1 MIKHLAI
8 ILDGNR
14 RYADKHGKLP
24 WQGHAAGAKT
34 VENLVNWA
42 LELELK
48 ELTLYCFSTENF
60 KRSKIEVRKL
70 MELFAKMFSKLN
82 KNNVLGKKGI
92 KINFIGKLTL
102 LPIKIQEAANNL
114 MKTTKKNSKLTI
126 NFAIAYGS
134 RMEIVE
140 AVKNIIKDKLRPSQ
154 ITEDKFNDYL
164 YLKTH
169 PDLLIRPGGETRLSN
184 FILWQLAYSE
194 LYFMDKFWPEF
205 TKNDLVKIIKEVESR
220 QRRFGK

>member
-1 MIKHLAI
+1 MIKHIAI

-24 WQGHAAGAKT
+24 WQGHAAGAKA
-34 VENLVNWA
+34 VENLVNWS
-42 LELELK
+42 LELEFK

-70 MELFAKMFSKLN
+70 MELFVTGFKKLN
-82 KNNVLGKKGI
+82 KNDILVKKGI
-92 KINFIGKLTL
+92 KVNFIGKLSM
-102 LPIKIQEAANNL
+102 LPKKVQDAAKVL
-114 MKTTKKNSKLTI
+114 MKKTKNNSKLTI

-140 AVKNIIKDKLRPSQ
+140 AVKNIIKDKLKPSQ

-164 YLKTH
+164 YLKTQ
-169 PDLLIRPGGETRLSN
+169 PDLLIRPGGERRLSN

-194 LYFMDKFWPEF
+194 LYFLDKFWPEF
-205 TKNDLVKIIKEVESR
+205 TKSDLEKAIKEVKSR
-220 QRRFGK
+220 RRRFGK